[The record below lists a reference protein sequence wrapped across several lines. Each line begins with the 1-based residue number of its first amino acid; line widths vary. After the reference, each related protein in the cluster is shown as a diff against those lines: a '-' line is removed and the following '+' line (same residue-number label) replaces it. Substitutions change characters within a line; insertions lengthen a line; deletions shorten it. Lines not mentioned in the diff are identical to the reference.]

1 MKPTLF
7 LVIQFLIISADLIG
21 QNRLG
26 NNVRFYRNRFQSH
39 NEVPS
44 AVSQI
49 KNFLEENSENFNLG
63 LKQLLTKN
71 RPHGRRQKMRIRHYK
86 NHF

>member
-1 MKPTLF
+1 MQRIISI
-7 LVIQFLIISADLIG
+7 VIPFFRISADLIG

-26 NNVRFYRNRFQSH
+26 NNVQFYCNRFQSH
-39 NEVPS
+39 NEIPS

-49 KNFLEENSENFNLG
+49 RNFLEENSENFNSG
-63 LKQLLTKN
+63 LKQLLNK
-71 RPHGRRQKMRIRHYK
+71 HGPYRRRQKMRMRHYK

>member
-1 MKPTLF
+1 MKYIF
-7 LVIQFLIISADLIG
+7 SLVIHFLRISADLIG

-26 NNVRFYRNRFQSH
+26 NNVRFYRNSFQSH
-39 NEVPS
+39 NEIPS

-49 KNFLEENSENFNLG
+49 RNFLTKKNLKQG
-63 LKQLLTKN
+63 LQQLLTKH
-71 RPHGRRQKMRIRHYK
+71 RPYGRRQKMRMMHYK